1 DGAGL
6 HSEPVAVEVLEV
18 RVVEQEKVAPA
29 GMGTLVD
36 DHVQARRR
44 AQVTLVELAA
54 RSAEAEYRREA
65 FDAVPEAVDVERA
78 ARLAHDDEVLL
89 VGGPGEVV
97 GVVGRD

>member
-1 DGAGL
+1 VDAAAVEAGLVRAVDADCASDPRIGVAAARDGAGL
-6 HSEPVAVEVLEV
+6 HGEPVAVEVLEV

-65 FDAVPEAVDVERA
+65 FDAVPEA
-78 ARLAHDDEVLL
+78 
-89 VGGPGEVV
+89 
-97 GVVGRD
+97 